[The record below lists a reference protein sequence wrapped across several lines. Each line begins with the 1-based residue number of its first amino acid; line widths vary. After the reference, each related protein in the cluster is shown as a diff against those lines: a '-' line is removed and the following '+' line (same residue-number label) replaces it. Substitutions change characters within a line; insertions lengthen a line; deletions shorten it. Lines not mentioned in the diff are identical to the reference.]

1 MNCKAIICIAV
12 LLLSVS
18 VYGQKE
24 NTSNDVNATQA
35 KSLNGSDN
43 NELRINLMMAILGLP
58 ELNYERY
65 ISDNMGVGLA
75 VAVSLDKV
83 ENVSTRYLFT
93 PFYRLYF
100 GNKKASGFFI
110 EGNMAMAGQKQ
121 TINNTYYDQNGVAY
135 QTVVSTRS
143 TTNIGFGAA
152 IGAKFLARN
161 GFIGEVFVG
170 GGRLFGE
177 SIDQAYP
184 RVGICLGKRF

>member
-1 MNCKAIICIAV
+1 MNCKAIISIAV
-12 LLLSVS
+12 LVLSVS
-18 VYGQKE
+18 VFGQKE
-24 NTSNDVNATQA
+24 NTSNNVPASQTESSNDSYQ
-35 KSLNGSDN
+35 

-75 VAVSLDKV
+75 VAISVEKASTMSLR
-83 ENVSTRYLFT
+83 SMFT

-110 EGNMAMAGQKQ
+110 EGNMAVIGQNQ
-121 TINNTYYDQNGVAY
+121 TISNYVYDQNGITY
-135 QTVVSTRS
+135 QTIVTTRS
-143 TTNIGFGAA
+143 TTNFGFGAA
-152 IGAKFLARN
+152 VGAKFLARN
-161 GFIGEVFVG
+161 GFVGEVFVG
-170 GGRLFGE
+170 GGRLLGE

>member
-1 MNCKAIICIAV
+1 MNCKAIICLTV
-12 LLLSVS
+12 LFLSIS
-18 VYGQKE
+18 VFGQKE
-24 NTSNDVNATQA
+24 ST
-35 KSLNGSDN
+35 LNSVPAPQSESSKGSDN
-43 NELRINLMMAILGLP
+43 NELRINLLMAIIGLP

-75 VAVSLDKV
+75 VAFSLEKA
-83 ENVSTRYLFT
+83 ETMSTRSMFT

-110 EGNMAMAGQKQ
+110 EGNMAVVGQNQ
-121 TINNTYYDQNGVAY
+121 INSNYVYDQNGTAY
-135 QTVVSTRS
+135 QTIVTTRS
-143 TTNIGFGAA
+143 TTNLGFGAA
-152 IGAKFLARN
+152 VGAKFLARN

-184 RVGICLGKRF
+184 RVGVCLGKRF

>member
-1 MNCKAIICIAV
+1 MNYKAIICIAV
-12 LLLSVS
+12 LVFSVS
-18 VYGQKE
+18 VFGQKE
-24 NTSNDVNATQA
+24 NTSNKVPASQTDSSNDSYQ
-35 KSLNGSDN
+35 

-75 VAVSLDKV
+75 VAISVEKASTMSLR
-83 ENVSTRYLFT
+83 SMFT

-110 EGNMAMAGQKQ
+110 EGNMAVVGQNQ
-121 TINNTYYDQNGVAY
+121 TISNYVYDQNGITY
-135 QTVVSTRS
+135 QTIVTTRS
-143 TTNIGFGAA
+143 TTNFGFGAA
-152 IGAKFLARN
+152 VGAKFLARN
-161 GFIGEVFVG
+161 GFVGEVFVG
-170 GGRLFGE
+170 GGRLLGE

>member
-1 MNCKAIICIAV
+1 MNCKAIISIAV
-12 LLLSVS
+12 LVFSVS
-18 VYGQKE
+18 VFGQKE
-24 NTSNDVNATQA
+24 NTSNNVPASQTESSNDSYQ
-35 KSLNGSDN
+35 

-75 VAVSLDKV
+75 VAISVEKASTMSLR
-83 ENVSTRYLFT
+83 SMFT

-110 EGNMAMAGQKQ
+110 EGNMAVVGQNQ
-121 TINNTYYDQNGVAY
+121 TISNYVYDQNGITY
-135 QTVVSTRS
+135 QTIVTTRS
-143 TTNIGFGAA
+143 TTNFGFGAA
-152 IGAKFLARN
+152 VGAKFLARN
-161 GFIGEVFVG
+161 GFVGEVFVG
-170 GGRLFGE
+170 GGRLLGE

>member
-1 MNCKAIICIAV
+1 MNYKAIISIAV
-12 LLLSVS
+12 LVFSVS
-18 VYGQKE
+18 VFGQKE
-24 NTSNDVNATQA
+24 NTFVKVPAYQA
-35 KSLNGSDN
+35 DSLKGSDK
-43 NELRINLMMAILGLP
+43 NELRINLLMSILGLP

-75 VAVSLDKV
+75 VAFSV
-83 ENVSTRYLFT
+83 EKSSSMSIRSMFT

-110 EGNMAMAGQKQ
+110 EGNMAVVGQNQ
-121 TINNTYYDQNGVAY
+121 INSNYSYDQNGNVY
-135 QTVVSTRS
+135 QTIVTTRS
-143 TTNIGFGAA
+143 TTNFGFGAA

-161 GFIGEVFVG
+161 GFVGEVFVG
-170 GGRLFGE
+170 GGRLLGE

>member
-43 NELRINLMMAILGLP
+43 NELRINLMLAILGLP

-75 VAVSLDKV
+75 VAISLDKA
-83 ENVSTRYLFT
+83 ENVSTRSLFT

-110 EGNMAMAGQKQ
+110 EGNMAVAGQKQ
-121 TINNTYYDQNGVAY
+121 IISNIYYDQNGVPY
-135 QTVVSTRS
+135 QTIVSTRS

>member
-1 MNCKAIICIAV
+1 MKCKAIICISI
-12 LLLSVS
+12 LFLSISVS
-18 VYGQKE
+18 GQKGS
-24 NTSNDVNATQA
+24 TSNDVNTAQT

-43 NELRINLMMAILGLP
+43 NELRINLLMTIMGLP

-75 VAVSLDKV
+75 VAISLDKA
-83 ENVSTRYLFT
+83 ENMSTRSLFT

-110 EGNMAMAGQKQ
+110 EGNMAIVGQKGL
-121 TINNTYYDQNGVAY
+121 YYNSHYIDGY
-135 QTVVSTRS
+135 LSGDSYTRS
-143 TTNIGFGAA
+143 TTNFGFGLAA
-152 IGAKFLARN
+152 GAKFLARN
-161 GFIGEVFVG
+161 GFTGEVFVG

-184 RVGICLGKRF
+184 RIGVCLGKRF

>member
-1 MNCKAIICIAV
+1 MNCKAIISIAFLV
-12 LLLSVS
+12 LSVS
-18 VYGQKE
+18 VFGQKE
-24 NTSNDVNATQA
+24 NTSNNVPASQTESSNDSYQ
-35 KSLNGSDN
+35 

-75 VAVSLDKV
+75 VAISV
-83 ENVSTRYLFT
+83 EKASTMSTRSMFT

-110 EGNMAMAGQKQ
+110 EGNMAVVGQNQ
-121 TINNTYYDQNGVAY
+121 TSSNYVYDQNGITY
-135 QTVVSTRS
+135 QTIVTTRS
-143 TTNIGFGAA
+143 TTNFGFGAA

-161 GFIGEVFVG
+161 GFVGEVFVG
-170 GGRLFGE
+170 GGRLLGE